1 MKTIIISE
9 SQAKMLKENMHMI
22 NEKMSEEAFIS
33 HVKNYLKQLLTNPIG
48 AQPDAFLKSNG
59 LDGKTLL
66 PKLLDYDIIVK
77 KTKIVS
83 EGKDRFEIVYKIPR
97 NNFEKKILRL
107 YNELFDDDTKEI
119 NESVN
124 QELLAPNGKPSNLP
138 ANLWKLV
145 RTPQFKN
152 WFGDWEND
160 PKNASKCID
169 ENGEPMVMIHNTYN
183 EFTKF
188 EPNRSIAKSGA
199 IWFANEE
206 AQPHIG
212 GFKTNDTRPMRQM
225 PCFLKIMKPCYD
237 DMDAAYY
244 AKEEGYDGVIL
255 TDDSI
260 NYAMLAVVYSP
271 NQIKSVNNL
280 GNFSIDSDD
289 INEGYLHEDGAAGV
303 GVAGATTCD
312 GSSGAFIQ
320 PMSSTM
326 IKKSIY
332 GVGIKTKKDD
342 SEKINE
348 NVNEELLAPN
358 GKPSKL
364 PKKLW
369 ELVRTPQFKNWFGD
383 WENDPEN
390 ASKAVHP
397 ETGEP
402 LILYHGSPN
411 DFNEFSLSHFGEA
424 NDFGSVGKGF
434 YFTPHEKYANRYGDY
449 VKVVFLNIRRPL
461 IDDWE
466 DQEAMCKCFILGSP
480 TIQDVYYR
488 IDKMVEINMG
498 DPKEGEE
505 IKNMITPEL
514 LRKVNASHD
523 GTMPPVSKIFRTGSE
538 FVVVHPNQI
547 KSINNIN
554 FSLSSNNI
562 NEVNEVNEEAVMDTA
577 IGDFGYDAP
586 PFKKKKKDPA
596 YDHRNMMKKSFRR
609 K

>member
-1 MKTIIISE
+1 MNQKLNDKKMKTIIISE

-119 NESVN
+119 NENVN
-124 QELLAPNGKPSNLP
+124 QELLAPNGKPSKLP
-138 ANLWKLV
+138 ANLWKIV
-145 RTPQFKN
+145 RTAQFKA
-152 WFGDWEND
+152 WFGDWENN
-160 PKNASKCID
+160 PKNASKCVD
-169 ENGEPMVMIHNTYN
+169 ENGEPMIMIHNTYN

-212 GFKTNDTRPMRQM
+212 GFKTNDTKPMRKMQ
-225 PCFLKIMKPCYD
+225 CFLKIMKPCYD

-271 NQIKSVNNL
+271 NQIKSINNL

-289 INEGYLHEDGAAGV
+289 INENTITEDGAAGV
-303 GVAGATTCD
+303 GVAGATNCN
-312 GSSGAFIQ
+312 GSSGAFVQ
-320 PMSSTM
+320 PAFPMMKRT
-326 IKKSIY
+326 
-332 GVGIKTKKDD
+332 IKT
-342 SEKINE
+342 N
-348 NVNEELLAPN
+348 
-358 GKPSKL
+358 
-364 PKKLW
+364 
-369 ELVRTPQFKNWFGD
+369 PQ
-383 WENDPEN
+383 
-390 ASKAVHP
+390 
-397 ETGEP
+397 T
-402 LILYHGSPN
+402 
-411 DFNEFSLSHFGEA
+411 
-424 NDFGSVGKGF
+424 
-434 YFTPHEKYANRYGDY
+434 
-449 VKVVFLNIRRPL
+449 
-461 IDDWE
+461 E
-466 DQEAMCKCFILGSP
+466 DI
-480 TIQDVYYR
+480 
-488 IDKMVEINMG
+488 
-498 DPKEGEE
+498 
-505 IKNMITPEL
+505 
-514 LRKVNASHD
+514 
-523 GTMPPVSKIFRTGSE
+523 
-538 FVVVHPNQI
+538 
-547 KSINNIN
+547 
-554 FSLSSNNI
+554 
-562 NEVNEVNEEAVMDTA
+562 NEEAVMDTA
-577 IGDFGYDAP
+577 IGDFGFDAP
-586 PFKKKKKDPA
+586 PFKRKKKDPA
-596 YDHRNMMKKSFRR
+596 YDHKNMMKKSFRR